1 VRKFLIVL
9 VTLLAL
15 VLSGCASYDVEN
27 DQTGVEVDG
36 YHIKKTDKTLVGCH
50 QAGQTGWGG
59 SGNDIFYY
67 PAGQRTYSFTGESSE
82 SEADPFPVVTA
93 DSQTLHQ
100 PGFLKFTLTSE
111 CDALFDFHKKVGLKY
126 KAYTLGGLR
135 DLEGDYLS
143 VAIGNA
149 LNDAVGVYNW
159 KEYYQS
165 ATIRVKTE
173 TEMIADIQASV
184 NQSLGSD
191 EWIKIN
197 SITLAKPVISEELAK
212 GLESVQTAQL
222 AAQAQ
227 QQQNAVNRK
236 KYSSLADCVNGF
248 TDEEGHKFAGLDP
261 DTCRIVFLAEHGD
274 IPFYPIPAGGSVV
287 VNGNGQ
293 PAVPAE

>member
-1 VRKFLIVL
+1 MKKILVAIMFLMV
-9 VTLLAL
+9 
-15 VLSGCASYDVEN
+15 VLSGCASYDVDN

-36 YHIKKTDKTLVGCH
+36 YHMVKTDKKLVDCH
-50 QAGQTGWGG
+50 DAGQSGWGG
-59 SGNDIFYY
+59 SGNDMFYY

-82 SEADPFPVVTA
+82 AEAKPFPVVTL

-100 PGFLKFTLTSE
+100 PGFLKFTLTSD

-126 KAYTLGGLR
+126 KAYTSEGLKR
-135 DLEGDYLS
+135 LEGDYLA

-149 LNDAVGVYNW
+149 LNDAVGKYNW

-165 ATIRVKTE
+165 STIRTTTE
-173 TEMIADIQASV
+173 TEMIADIQDSV

-191 EWIKIN
+191 DWIKIN
-197 SITLAKPVISEELAK
+197 SITLAKPIISDDLAA

-248 TDEEGHKFAGLDP
+248 TDDEGIVYAGLDP
-261 DTCRIVFLAEHGD
+261 ETCRVIFLAEHGD
-274 IPFYPIPAGGSVV
+274 IPFYPIPVGGSVV
-287 VNGNGQ
+287 VNNGA
-293 PAVPAE
+293 PATPEK

>member
-1 VRKFLIVL
+1 MKKFLIIL

-15 VLSGCASYDVEN
+15 VLTGCASYDVDN

-36 YHIKKTDKTLVGCH
+36 YHLKKTDKTLVGCH
-50 QAGQTGWGG
+50 DAGQSGWGG

-67 PAGQRTYSFTGESSE
+67 PAGQRTYSFTGASSE
-82 SEADPFPVVTA
+82 TEADPFPVVTA

-100 PGFLKFTLTSE
+100 PGFLKFTLTSD

-126 KAYTLGGLR
+126 HAYTSKGLK
-135 DLEGDYLS
+135 DLEGDYLA

-149 LNDAVGVYNW
+149 LNDAIGQYNW
-159 KEYYQS
+159 KDYYQS
-165 ATIRVKTE
+165 STIRTKTE
-173 TEMIADIQASV
+173 SAMVDDIQASV

-191 EWIKIN
+191 KWIKIN
-197 SITLAKPVISEELAK
+197 SITLTKPIISDDLAA

-248 TDEEGHKFAGLDP
+248 TDEDGTVYKGLDP
-261 DTCRIVFLAEHGD
+261 ETCRVVFLAEHGD
-274 IPFYPIPAGGSVV
+274 IPFYPIGAGGSVLV
-287 VNGNGQ
+287 DGQ
-293 PAVPAE
+293 QSAPAK